1 MQVRDV
7 KDLILS
13 AHNPALRAASNKKF
27 LFDIVANGINGID
40 VDKCAP
46 CSKRALCYFRPSVTP
61 VPSLACWMEGCS
73 GADAVLLAADLTT
86 WRVMLC
92 TVVSRSAATLIA
104 SCASRRCTPRHPPWT
119 RAKCVMFV

>member
-40 VDKCAP
+40 VDKC
-46 CSKRALCYFRPSVTP
+46 
-61 VPSLACWMEGCS
+61 
-73 GADAVLLAADLTT
+73 DL
-86 WRVMLC
+86 
-92 TVVSRSAATLIA
+92 
-104 SCASRRCTPRHPPWT
+104 HY
-119 RAKCVMFV
+119 